1 MKHIW
6 LDCDPGH
13 DDAMALI
20 LACHHPESRLIGVTT
35 VAGNQSVE
43 KTTRN
48 ACAVLA
54 AIGCGQI
61 PVFKGQSSAI
71 LKAMPFCAEIHGESG
86 LDGRDGK
93 PLFPL
98 LADEEPEGFWLLNWK
113 ESLDKVWMETGEQIE
128 LVAIGSLT
136 NVALLLML
144 FPEVKSRIRITI
156 MGGAMGI
163 GNTGPVAEFN
173 IENDPE
179 AAFIVFE
186 SGVELAMVP
195 LEVTHTALATPEVL
209 ASIGDNTPFRRR
221 IHEMLLFFRD
231 TYRDVFGFDDPP
243 LHDPLAVLFVLHPE
257 YFQYRKMR
265 VDIERTSELSRGQT
279 VCDVYGRSPRLA
291 NCNVALSVDVDRF
304 WKVMLEA
311 VAKADGA
318 FQDL

>member
-48 ACAVLA
+48 ARAVLA

-113 ESLDKVWMETGEQIE
+113 ESLEKVWKETGEQIE

-136 NVALLLML
+136 NVALLLTL
-144 FPEVKSRIRITI
+144 FPEVKSGVRITI

-195 LEVTHTALATPEVL
+195 LEVTHTALATPEIL
-209 ASIGDNTPFRRR
+209 AAIGDSSPFRRK
-221 IHEMLLFFRD
+221 IQEMLLFFRD
-231 TYRDVFGFDDPP
+231 TYRDVFGFVDPP
-243 LHDPLAVLFVLHPE
+243 LHDPLAVLFVLHPDW
-257 YFQYRKMR
+257 FQSRKMR
-265 VDIERTSELSRGQT
+265 VDIERASELSRGQT
-279 VCDVYGRSPRLA
+279 VCDVYRRSPRLA

-304 WKVMLEA
+304 WKSMLEA
-311 VAKADGA
+311 VSKADGA

>member
-20 LACHHPESRLIGVTT
+20 LACYHPDSRLLGVTT
-35 VAGNQSVE
+35 VAGNQSVD
-43 KTTRN
+43 KTFRN
-48 ACAVLA
+48 AKAVLT
-54 AIGCGQI
+54 AIGCGHV

-98 LADEEPEGFWLLNWK
+98 LPDEEPEGFWLLNWK
-113 ESLDKVWMETGEQIE
+113 ESLDKVWLKTGEKID

-136 NVALLLML
+136 NVALLLTL
-144 FPEVKSRIRITI
+144 FPEVKSWIRITI
-156 MGGAMGI
+156 MGGTMGI

-179 AAFIVFE
+179 AAHIVFE
-186 SGVELAMVP
+186 SGVELTMVP
-195 LEVTHTALATPEVL
+195 LEVTHTALATAEVL
-209 ASIGDNTPFRRR
+209 VAIGDGSPFRRK
-221 IHEMLLFFRD
+221 IQEMLLFFRD
-231 TYRDVFGFDDPP
+231 TYRNVFGFDDPP

-257 YFQYRKMR
+257 LFQCRKMR
-265 VDIERTSELSRGQT
+265 VDIERASELSRGQT
-279 VCDVYGRSPRLA
+279 VCDFYGRSSREA

-304 WKVMLEA
+304 WQSMLEA
-311 VAKADGA
+311 VDKADSA
-318 FQDL
+318 FREL